1 MGRPHGSRR
10 RARGYGVGLTPG
22 SRLLTMRPSATARTS
37 SGSNPEDLAVARL
50 DLVGHLLD
58 SLGVLAHQL
67 DVGELA
73 HPRLLDGLG
82 VRGIL
87 PSVVDQQLL
96 ALAPMQ
102 PAEEQ
107 ARGVRI

>member
-37 SGSNPEDLAVARL
+37 SESNPEDLAVARL

-58 SLGVLAHQL
+58 ARGVLPHQL

-73 HPRLLDGLG
+73 HAGLFHG
-82 VRGIL
+82 LSVRRIL
-87 PSVVDQQLL
+87 PGEVDQDLL

-107 ARGVRI
+107 